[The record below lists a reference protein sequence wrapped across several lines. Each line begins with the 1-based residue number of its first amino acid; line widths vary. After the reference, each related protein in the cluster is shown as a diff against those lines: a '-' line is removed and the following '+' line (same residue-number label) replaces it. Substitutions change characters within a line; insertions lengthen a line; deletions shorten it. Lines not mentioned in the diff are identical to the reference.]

1 MRSLRVKLIA
11 FIALLLVVLGVVIT
25 ILVYGQMRNE
35 IIQGV
40 ENELDGTSKG
50 YAGLVA
56 SWYKSKVGV
65 VIAAN
70 PLVAEQDPRQTLA
83 RLSQAGGFDMTYIG
97 TAQHVMIRSD
107 MKPQPQGYDPVA
119 RPWYQ
124 QAAASGNPGVSDPY
138 VDFDTKKLVVTFVS
152 PVKDGSGLKA
162 VVGGDIFI
170 DDLVKTV
177 LSVKLR
183 GNGYAFLVDKTGKV
197 IAHPDASL
205 TLKPLTEKVPELTGD
220 RLTQLAASNGMVPVQ
235 IGGENKLV
243 EVQPVEGTN
252 WLLGVVTDE
261 AVVTNP
267 LRTLLL
273 TIIGLGAVC
282 VVILAVV
289 ASVILSKMLSGL
301 GRLRGA
307 MLEISQ
313 GEGDLTRRIQVS
325 GQDEIAETATAFN
338 RFIDQLQKMFL
349 AVKEEAERVTN
360 GVESVTHTVDK
371 VAHDSRQIADVSS
384 SNAAT
389 LEQITVSISHIADA
403 AREADTLVNHTGDVS
418 SESASGMLRISN
430 EMNSTVDAVKGLS
443 SMLASLDQRS
453 QQISGITNVI
463 KDIADQTN
471 LLALNAAI
479 EAARAGEMG
488 RGFAV
493 VADEVRKL
501 AERTGQATV
510 EISGMVSTIREE
522 TSQAVNNMQRTVNSV
537 DGGVELT
544 QSAVERIEQIQ
555 QAMQEV
561 MAKMNEITLS
571 TSEQHKATTLIA
583 QSTEQINGRIVDSDD
598 ALQTVRDTLSSLTQ
612 SANNMRQLFSS
623 FHV

>member
-11 FIALLLVVLGVVIT
+11 FIALLLVVLGLVIT
-25 ILVYGQMRNE
+25 VLVYTQMRNE
-35 IIQGV
+35 IVRGV
-40 ENELDGTSKG
+40 DNELGGTSKG
-50 YAGLVA
+50 YSALVS

-70 PLVAEQDPRQTLA
+70 PLVGTPDPRQTLA

-97 TAQHVMIRSD
+97 TAEHVMIRSD

-152 PVKDGSGLKA
+152 PVKDGSALKA

-183 GNGYAFLVDKTGKV
+183 GNGYAFLVDKGGKV

-205 TLKPLTEKVPELTGD
+205 TLKPLSEKVPELTAD
-220 RLTQLAASNGMVPVQ
+220 RLGKLAADTTMQEVS
-235 IGGENKLV
+235 IGGESKLI

-261 AVVTNP
+261 SVVTGP
-267 LRTLLL
+267 LNTLLL
-273 TIIGLGAVC
+273 TVVGIGALC
-282 VVILAVV
+282 VVILIPV
-289 ASVILSKMLSGL
+289 ASLLLSRMLAGL
-301 GRLRGA
+301 GRLRNA

-313 GEGDLTRRIQVS
+313 GEGDLTRRIQVT

-338 RFIDQLQKMFL
+338 RFIGQLQKMFI
-349 AVKEEAERVTN
+349 AVKEEAERVTG
-360 GVESVTHTVDK
+360 GVESVTDTVDK
-371 VAHDSRQIADVSS
+371 VAHDSRQISDVSS

-389 LEQITVSISHIADA
+389 LEEITVSISHIADA
-403 AREADTLVNHTGDVS
+403 AREADGLVNHTGQVS
-418 SESASGMLRISN
+418 SESAHGMQQISQ

-443 SMLASLDQRS
+443 AMLSSLDQRS

-493 VADEVRKL
+493 VADE
-501 AERTGQATV
+501 
-510 EISGMVSTIREE
+510 
-522 TSQAVNNMQRTVNSV
+522 
-537 DGGVELT
+537 
-544 QSAVERIEQIQ
+544 
-555 QAMQEV
+555 
-561 MAKMNEITLS
+561 
-571 TSEQHKATTLIA
+571 
-583 QSTEQINGRIVDSDD
+583 
-598 ALQTVRDTLSSLTQ
+598 
-612 SANNMRQLFSS
+612 
-623 FHV
+623 

>member
-11 FIALLLVVLGVVIT
+11 VIALLLVLLGAVIT
-25 ILVYGQMRNE
+25 VLVYGQMRNE
-35 IIQGV
+35 IVRGV
-40 ENELDGTSKG
+40 DNELSGTSKG
-50 YAGLVA
+50 YSALVS

-70 PLVAEQDPRQTLA
+70 PLVGTADPRPTLA
-83 RLSQAGGFDMTYIG
+83 RMSQAGGFDMTYIG
-97 TAQHVMIRSD
+97 TADHVMIRSD

-124 QAAASGNPGVSDPY
+124 QAAAAGQPGVSDPY

-152 PVKDGSGLKA
+152 PVKDGSALKA

-183 GNGYAFLVDKTGKV
+183 GNGYAFLVDRSGKV

-205 TLKPLTEKVPELTGD
+205 TLKPLSEKVPELTGG
-220 RLTQLAASNGMVPVQ
+220 RLTELATDTKMATIS
-235 IGGENKLV
+235 IGGEDKLV

-261 AVVTNP
+261 SVVTGP
-267 LRTLLL
+267 LNTLLL
-273 TIIGLGAVC
+273 TVAGIGALC
-282 VVILAVV
+282 VVILIPV
-289 ASVILSKMLSGL
+289 ASVLLSKMLAGL
-301 GRLRGA
+301 GRLRNA

-313 GEGDLTRRIQVS
+313 GEGDLTRRIEVT

-338 RFIDQLQKMFL
+338 RFVGQLQKMFI
-349 AVKEEAERVTN
+349 AVKEEAERVTG
-360 GVESVTHTVDK
+360 GVESVTQTVDK

-389 LEQITVSISHIADA
+389 LEEITVSISHIADA
-403 AREADTLVNHTGDVS
+403 AREADGLVNHTGQVS
-418 SESASGMLRISN
+418 SESAHGMQQISQ
-430 EMNSTVDAVKGLS
+430 EMNSTVEAVKGLS
-443 SMLASLDQRS
+443 SMLSSLDQRS

-522 TSQAVNNMQRTVNSV
+522 TSQAVSNMQRTVSSV

-544 QSAVERIEQIQ
+544 LGAVERIEQIQ
-555 QAMQEV
+555 KAMEEV

-598 ALQTVRDTLSSLTQ
+598 ALQTVRDTLSELSH
-612 SANNMRQLFSS
+612 SASSMRQLFSS

>member
-25 ILVYGQMRNE
+25 VLVYGQMRNE
-35 IIQGV
+35 IIHGV

-50 YAGLVA
+50 YASLV
-56 SWYKSKVGV
+56 SGWYKSKVGV

-70 PLVAEQDPRQTLA
+70 PLVGETDPRQTLA

-97 TAQHVMIRSD
+97 TAQHVMLRSD

-183 GNGYAFLVDKTGKV
+183 GNGYAFLTDKSGKV
-197 IAHPDASL
+197 IAHPDNSL
-205 TLKPLTEKVPELTGD
+205 TLKPLTEKVPELTAD
-220 RLTQLAASNGMVPVQ
+220 RLTQLANSNEMGRISV
-235 IGGENKLV
+235 GGEEKLV
-243 EVQPVEGTN
+243 EVQPVDGTN

-261 AVVTNP
+261 SVVSSP
-267 LRTLLL
+267 LHTLLM
-273 TIIGLGAVC
+273 TIVGLGALC
-282 VVILAVV
+282 VLILIPV
-289 ASVILSKMLSGL
+289 ASVMLSKMLAGL
-301 GRLRGA
+301 GRLRSA

-313 GEGDLTRRIQVS
+313 GEGDLTRRIEVT

-338 RFIDQLQKMFL
+338 RFIGQLQKMFI
-349 AVKEEAERVTN
+349 AVKEEAEKVTG
-360 GVESVTHTVDK
+360 GVESVTQTVDK

-403 AREADTLVNHTGDVS
+403 AREADGLVTHTGDVS
-418 SESASGMLRISN
+418 SESASGMQRISS
-430 EMNSTVDAVKGLS
+430 EMNSTVEAVKGLS
-443 SMLASLDQRS
+443 GMLSSLDQRS

-522 TSQAVNNMQRTVNSV
+522 TSQAVSNMQRTVNSV

-544 QSAVERIEQIQ
+544 LGAVERIEQIQ
-555 QAMQEV
+555 KAMEEV

-598 ALQTVRDTLSSLTQ
+598 ALQTVRDTLSELSH
-612 SANNMRQLFSS
+612 SASSMRQLFSS
-623 FHV
+623 FRV